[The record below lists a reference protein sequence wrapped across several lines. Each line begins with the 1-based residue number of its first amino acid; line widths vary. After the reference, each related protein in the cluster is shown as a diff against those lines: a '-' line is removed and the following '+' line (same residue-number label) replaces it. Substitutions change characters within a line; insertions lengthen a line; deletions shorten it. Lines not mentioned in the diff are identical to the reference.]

1 MCLEDKN
8 SQNFPILLWTLA
20 PTQKPKLKKKKLSS
34 IIKLLFGKK
43 DNL

>member
-20 PTQKPKLKKKKLSS
+20 PTQKPKLKKKKT
-34 IIKLLFGKK
+34 
-43 DNL
+43 